1 MLMKKINWLQTG
13 GKIAEMRRSR
23 DMTQQQL
30 AELTGLSDVY
40 IGYLEQGKRHGT
52 MDTYL
57 LIVNVLGFTMDDL
70 LNEYLDQHVRVMA
83 TDIESQMAGCEPR
96 EQDLILHM
104 VQEMLIFF
112 REKG

>member
-1 MLMKKINWLQTG
+1 MKKIDWLQIGSKT
-13 GKIAEMRRSR
+13 AEMRRSR
-23 DMTQQQL
+23 NITQQQL

-40 IGYLEQGKRHGT
+40 VGYLEQGKRHGT

-57 LIVNVLGFTMDDL
+57 LIVNTLGFTMDDL
-70 LNEYLDQHVRVMA
+70 LSEYLDQRYGVMA
-83 TDIESQMAGCEPR
+83 IDIEAQMAGCEPR

-112 REKG
+112 RDKG

>member
-1 MLMKKINWLQTG
+1 MHY
-13 GKIAEMRRSR
+13 S
-23 DMTQQQL
+23 
-30 AELTGLSDVY
+30 
-40 IGYLEQGKRHGT
+40 YLEQGKRRGT

-57 LIVNVLGFTMDDL
+57 QIVNVLGFTMDDL
-70 LNEYLDQHVRVMA
+70 LKEYLDQHVKVVMT

-96 EQDLILHM
+96 EQNLILHM

>member
-1 MLMKKINWLQTG
+1 MTPMPQLTIDEQK
-13 GKIAEMRRSR
+13 ERVRRRVNAQIDPEKYEYFPETVS
-23 DMTQQQL
+23 
-30 AELTGLSDVY
+30 SDHY
-40 IGYLEQGKRHGT
+40 
-52 MDTYL
+52 
-57 LIVNVLGFTMDDL
+57 TMDDL

>member
-1 MLMKKINWLQTG
+1 MSLPT
-13 GKIAEMRRSR
+13 
-23 DMTQQQL
+23 
-30 AELTGLSDVY
+30 V
-40 IGYLEQGKRHGT
+40 
-52 MDTYL
+52 TYSTRL
-57 LIVNVLGFTMDDL
+57 PQSVSSNSETASGSFSSSVKDDL

>member
-1 MLMKKINWLQTG
+1 MPLKTVVAVVEMPFHTPLIHDVNEVQAVSAAVEMLDHVLEKNDVTPFH
-13 GKIAEMRRSR
+13 
-23 DMTQQQL
+23 TVL
-30 AELTGLSDVY
+30 AVVE
-40 IGYLEQGKRHGT
+40 IPFH
-52 MDTYL
+52 
-57 LIVNVLGFTMDDL
+57 TMDDL

>member
-1 MLMKKINWLQTG
+1 MFMKKINWLQIG
-13 GKIAEMRRSR
+13 SKIAEMRRSR
-23 DMTQQQL
+23 NMTQQQL

-70 LNEYLDQHVRVMA
+70 LNEYLEMHIKTEAIDL
-83 TDIESQMAGCEPR
+83 ESQMAGCEPK
-96 EQDLILHM
+96 DM
-104 VQEMLIFF
+104 VREMLIYL
-112 REKG
+112 REKN

>member
-1 MLMKKINWLQTG
+1 MPDIT
-13 GKIAEMRRSR
+13 
-23 DMTQQQL
+23 
-30 AELTGLSDVY
+30 
-40 IGYLEQGKRHGT
+40 
-52 MDTYL
+52 
-57 LIVNVLGFTMDDL
+57 FMDDL

>member
-1 MLMKKINWLQTG
+1 MFMKKINWLQIG
-13 GKIAEMRRSR
+13 SKIAEMRRSR
-23 DMTQQQL
+23 NMTQQQL

-70 LNEYLDQHVRVMA
+70 LNEYLEMHIKTEAIDL
-83 TDIESQMAGCEPR
+83 ESQMAGCEPK
-96 EQDLILHM
+96 EQGLILHM
-104 VQEMLIFF
+104 VREMLIYL
-112 REKG
+112 REKN

>member
-1 MLMKKINWLQTG
+1 
-13 GKIAEMRRSR
+13 
-23 DMTQQQL
+23 
-30 AELTGLSDVY
+30 
-40 IGYLEQGKRHGT
+40 

-57 LIVNVLGFTMDDL
+57 QIVNVLGFTMDDL
-70 LNEYLDQHVRVMA
+70 LKEYLDQHVKAVMT

>member
-1 MLMKKINWLQTG
+1 MSFSSVPPSRLMHSCASQSSTILVHVPEKKDVTPFH
-13 GKIAEMRRSR
+13 
-23 DMTQQQL
+23 TVL
-30 AELTGLSDVY
+30 AVVE
-40 IGYLEQGKRHGT
+40 IPFH
-52 MDTYL
+52 
-57 LIVNVLGFTMDDL
+57 TMDDL

-104 VQEMLIFF
+104 VREMLIFF